1 MPLNAEL
8 SYGST
13 CAVWIRARIRFG
25 IKHIENIGTV
35 STCADTDTATHPAP
49 HAAIL
54 ERTLQNSGPAA
65 IRLQV

>member
-13 CAVWIRARIRFG
+13 CAVWIRVRFG
-25 IKHIENIGTV
+25 IKHVENIGTV

-54 ERTLQNSGPAA
+54 ERSLQNSGLPV